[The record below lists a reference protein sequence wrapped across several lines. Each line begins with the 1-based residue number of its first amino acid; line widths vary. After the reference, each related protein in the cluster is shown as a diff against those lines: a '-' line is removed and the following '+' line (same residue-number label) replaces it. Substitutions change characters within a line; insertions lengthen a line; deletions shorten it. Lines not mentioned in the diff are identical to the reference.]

1 MFEATRYTNIAWTR
15 VQKRIVIILALQL
28 PFSQEKHGDIFL
40 AFYQAS
46 MFSSVLIFSPWYL
59 HNSLG
64 LLYYAVSPIL
74 TLLNICSF
82 FWLWNQPQFSFDC
95 FIFTCAETCRIFTD
109 VPFYRKLPYIPQPSL
124 LAPYSVHYINSDVMD
139 NVKHKT
145 ETQARWIVLI
155 FNIIGQQQK
164 PICSYM
170 VFLVSGVS
178 DSFCCLCPSKQ
189 IAPHY

>member
-1 MFEATRYTNIAWTR
+1 M
-15 VQKRIVIILALQL
+15 IILALLL

-82 FWLWNQPQFSFDC
+82 LCFWLWNQPQFSFDC

-109 VPFYRKLPYIPQPSL
+109 VLSCRKLPCIPQPSL
-124 LAPYSVHYINSDVMD
+124 LALYSVHYINSDVMD
-139 NVKHKT
+139 NVKHKI

-155 FNIIGQQQK
+155 FNIIGQKQK
-164 PICSYM
+164 SIFLYV
-170 VFLVSGVS
+170 VFLFSGVP
-178 DSFCCLCPSKQ
+178 DSFSCLCPCPTSSKQ
-189 IAPHY
+189 IVSHY